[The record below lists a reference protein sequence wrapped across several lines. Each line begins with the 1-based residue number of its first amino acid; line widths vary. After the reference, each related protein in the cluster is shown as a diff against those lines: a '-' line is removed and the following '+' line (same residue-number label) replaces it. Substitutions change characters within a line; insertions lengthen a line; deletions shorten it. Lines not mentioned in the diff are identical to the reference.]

1 MVKIVHTADFH
12 LGIGFGELESSQ
24 LINEVRLNDLLRNFE
39 EIKNFT
45 INNKADFLI
54 IAGDVFHHPR
64 PSLRTLNDFSKIL
77 GEIINNEID
86 VIITLGNHDVA
97 KIYERLNVLR
107 SFRNL
112 NIKNLHIFEDAKYEI
127 IDGKRSNEK
136 VKFIGLPYPL
146 FHHLYPSDFISK
158 FEDKLN
164 ELINQGNNYDYLVI
178 VGHFYVE
185 GGKIGSERNVEP
197 IVIREIPIPRRIL
210 ERKEIDLVCLGH
222 LHTSQE
228 IGEKIF
234 YSGSIERMDFSEEN
248 EEKSFLFINLK
259 DKIYHERIKLPMRP
273 MKTIPSKGYIE
284 VYNSLNPEQ
293 DIIKFLEKENIEKES
308 ILRIMLMLGENQ
320 RKPSINVLDKYLKEK
335 RKVLAY
341 KIEFLRRKE
350 KESIVNLSKKSDIEE
365 LLTEYLNKKYK
376 DQELAKRVKE
386 EAIKIMKEHED

>member
-1 MVKIVHTADFH
+1 
-12 LGIGFGELESSQ
+12 
-24 LINEVRLNDLLRNFE
+24 
-39 EIKNFT
+39 
-45 INNKADFLI
+45 
-54 IAGDVFHHPR
+54 
-64 PSLRTLNDFSKIL
+64 
-77 GEIINNEID
+77 
-86 VIITLGNHDVA
+86 LGNHDVA

-127 IDGKRSNEK
+127 IEGKRSNEK

-146 FHHLYPSDFISK
+146 FHHLYLSDFISK

-164 ELINQGNNYDYLVI
+164 ELINQGNNYDHLVV

-222 LHTSQE
+222 LHTPQE

-259 DKIYHERIKLPMRP
+259 DKIYYERIKLPMRP

-293 DIIKFLEKENIEKES
+293 DIIKFLEKENIENET
-308 ILRIMLMLGENQ
+308 ILRIMLMIGENQ

>member
-1 MVKIVHTADFH
+1 
-12 LGIGFGELESSQ
+12 
-24 LINEVRLNDLLRNFE
+24 
-39 EIKNFT
+39 
-45 INNKADFLI
+45 
-54 IAGDVFHHPR
+54 
-64 PSLRTLNDFSKIL
+64 
-77 GEIINNEID
+77 
-86 VIITLGNHDVA
+86 
-97 KIYERLNVLR
+97 LNVLR

-127 IDGKRSNEK
+127 IEGKRSNEK

-146 FHHLYPSDFISK
+146 FHHLYRSEFISK

-164 ELINQGNNYDYLVI
+164 ELINQGSSYDHLVV

-185 GGKIGSERNVEP
+185 GGKIGSERSVEP

-222 LHTSQE
+222 LHTPQE

-259 DKIYHERIKLPMRP
+259 DKIYYERIKLPMRP

-293 DIIKFLEKENIEKES
+293 DIIKFLEKENIENET
-308 ILRIMLMLGENQ
+308 ILRIMLMIGENQ